1 MSETPTSDG
10 ARDDVVAEPDPVTPS
25 SQDGSASNGPAPSG
39 AVPNAPASSGPGS
52 NGKGS
57 NGKGHDAR
65 IADVR
70 LTGDRLV
77 VRRPGDGERT
87 TNSGLLI
94 PATAA
99 PAPRR
104 LTWGDVALAGP
115 DVRVAKVGDRVLFL
129 PQSGL
134 EVELDGED
142 LVLLR
147 ERDVQAVSSAPTSA
161 TERVPGQYL

>member
-1 MSETPTSDG
+1 MAEPSPVPAPTDAPAEPS
-10 ARDDVVAEPDPVTPS
+10 APSPPRDEPEDVDADATDTVDAEPDRDAEPATPS
-25 SQDGSASNGPAPSG
+25 SNGRTHA
-39 AVPNAPASSGPGS
+39 
-52 NGKGS
+52 
-57 NGKGHDAR
+57 AR

-77 VRRPGDGERT
+77 VRPPGDGERK

-99 PAPRR
+99 PAPKR
-104 LTWGDVALAGP
+104 LAWADVALVGP
-115 DVRVAKVGDRVLFL
+115 DVRVAKVGDHVLFL

-142 LVLLR
+142 MVLLR
-147 ERDVQAVSSAPTSA
+147 ERDVQAVSSRPTSA
-161 TERVPGQYL
+161 AERPPGQYL